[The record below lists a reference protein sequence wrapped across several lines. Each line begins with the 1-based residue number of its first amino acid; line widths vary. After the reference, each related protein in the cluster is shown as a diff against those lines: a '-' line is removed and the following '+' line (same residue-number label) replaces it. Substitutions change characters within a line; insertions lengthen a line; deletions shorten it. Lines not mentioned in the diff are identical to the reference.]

1 MYNRSR
7 GGKGDGK
14 EREREKDLGK
24 REGLDVRE
32 REKSWRQCWPLPF
45 NLSFSS
51 LLFDDFFSVSF
62 FFIRVSFSALFLSFC
77 VGLDREERFEWRGEV
92 RARNYRGS
100 SKSLWKNWRRF
111 SCVSRVYYRFLFFWI
126 LSDRG
131 ECCISFFC
139 FKMQLLV
146 GYFNYHRWPT
156 YLLQRVLRH
165 LEGGEENGKRG
176 REKEADNAWKFLKL
190 SQERNEAL
198 VGIALF
204 QLLDSRVRVAGRGI
218 GLELSPAKHRKSRQP
233 ECRALNPAKFPQKER
248 ADGPNDCLLE
258 SNQRRG

>member
-62 FFIRVSFSALFLSFC
+62 FFIRVSFSSLLLSFC

-111 SCVSRVYYRFLFFWI
+111 SYVFLECIIGFFFFEFYLIEANVVFLF
-126 LSDRG
+126 S
-131 ECCISFFC
+131 
-139 FKMQLLV
+139 
-146 GYFNYHRWPT
+146 
-156 YLLQRVLRH
+156 VLKC
-165 LEGGEENGKRG
+165 NS
-176 REKEADNAWKFLKL
+176 W
-190 SQERNEAL
+190 
-198 VGIALF
+198 
-204 QLLDSRVRVAGRGI
+204 
-218 GLELSPAKHRKSRQP
+218 
-233 ECRALNPAKFPQKER
+233 
-248 ADGPNDCLLE
+248 
-258 SNQRRG
+258 